1 MRENYEIAGNNGNKN
16 TDRVIISFHMQTRI
30 VETVHV
36 TKHDEGFPG
45 RFSPHG
51 TYKVSCEL
59 IQALQN
65 PELDITTFLNHM
77 GYYTD
82 IQSQQLY
89 NDMVPLTTNYYHYYQ
104 PMQYYNEGHDIWRSS
119 ALGRSNWRQLFKGKG
134 AASISQLF

>member
-1 MRENYEIAGNNGNKN
+1 
-16 TDRVIISFHMQTRI
+16 MQTRL
-30 VETVHV
+30 VETMHV
-36 TKHDEGFPG
+36 TKHDEGFSG

-59 IQALQN
+59 IQVLQN

-82 IQSQQLY
+82 IQGQQLC
-89 NDMVPLTTNYYHYYQ
+89 NDMVPLTTTNDHQQMQHYS
-104 PMQYYNEGHDIWRSS
+104 EGHDIWRSL

-134 AASISQLF
+134 AASVSQLF